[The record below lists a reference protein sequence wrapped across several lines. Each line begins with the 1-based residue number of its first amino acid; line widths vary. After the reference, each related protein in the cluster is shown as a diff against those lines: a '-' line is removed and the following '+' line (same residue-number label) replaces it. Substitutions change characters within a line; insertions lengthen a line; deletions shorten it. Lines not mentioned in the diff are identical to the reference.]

1 MLKTN
6 NKEINKV
13 IASSIIMTFYNKK
26 LLTDSEFFAISRELN
41 IDGKSVDIITLKS
54 DICNKED

>member
-1 MLKTN
+1 MFKTN

-26 LLTDSEFFAISRELN
+26 LLTDSEFFAINRELN
-41 IDGKSVDIITLKS
+41 IDSKSVDIITLKS

>member
-6 NKEINKV
+6 NKEVNKV
-13 IASSIIMTFYNKK
+13 IASSIIITFYNKK
-26 LLTDSEFFAISRELN
+26 LLTDSEFFAISREFN
-41 IDGKSVDIITLKS
+41 IDSKSVDIITLKS

>member
-1 MLKTN
+1 MFKIN

-26 LLTDSEFFAISRELN
+26 LLTDNEFFAISRELN
-41 IDGKSVDIITLKS
+41 IDSKSVDIITLKS

>member
-6 NKEINKV
+6 NKEVNKV

-26 LLTDSEFFAISRELN
+26 LLTDSELFAISRELN
-41 IDGKSVDIITLKS
+41 IDSKSVDIITLKS

>member
-6 NKEINKV
+6 NKEVNKV

-26 LLTDSEFFAISRELN
+26 LLTDSEFFAINRELN
-41 IDGKSVDIITLKS
+41 IDSKSVDIITLKS

>member
-6 NKEINKV
+6 NKEVNKV

-41 IDGKSVDIITLKS
+41 IDSKSVDIITLKS

>member
-6 NKEINKV
+6 NKEVNKV

-41 IDGKSVDIITLKS
+41 IDNKSVDIITLKS

>member
-6 NKEINKV
+6 NKEVNKV

-26 LLTDSEFFAISRELN
+26 LLTDSEFFTISRELN
-41 IDGKSVDIITLKS
+41 IDSKSVDIITLKS

>member
-26 LLTDSEFFAISRELN
+26 LLTDSELFAISRELN
-41 IDGKSVDIITLKS
+41 IDSKSVDIITLKS